1 MIGIIDRM
9 AKRHAYRTLKSAM
22 HGMTLN
28 TIGKLYE
35 VDRQK
40 NEDNRSYEKR
50 ILKVASRYAP
60 NFHKATPTEVKV

>member
-1 MIGIIDRM
+1 
-9 AKRHAYRTLKSAM
+9 M

-50 ILKVASRYAP
+50 ILKVASRSAP

>member
-1 MIGIIDRM
+1 MIGIIDHM

-35 VDRQK
+35 VERQK

-50 ILKVASRYAP
+50 ILKVASRCAP
-60 NFHKATPTEVKV
+60 NFHKATPKEVKV